1 MNADSARRTLRLVRR
16 GLAAGVLLVVAGAW
30 LALGLR
36 LEGFLNRLDPVSL
49 PPISEQARALH
60 ASSFVADLHAD
71 SLLFGRD
78 LLARGSLGHVDLP
91 RLREG
96 GVALQVFGL
105 PTRVYFGTNIDRT
118 EARGLDALTVAGIAK
133 LSPTAWQ
140 SPMERA
146 LYHAARL
153 AEFARTSDGGL
164 ILIRDRSDLARLQQT
179 RSNGE
184 TVIGAVLALEG
195 AHALESDPANLRR
208 VFDAGFRM
216 IGLSHFFDNDY
227 AGSSAGIEKKG
238 LTALGRATLAEME
251 SLGIAADLAHL
262 SPAAVDDVLELATKP
277 TVVSHTGVRGT
288 CDNARNL
295 SDDQIRRI
303 AAGGGVIGLG
313 FWDVAACGIA
323 PSDIARA
330 IRHVVRLVGPEH
342 AALGSDYDG
351 ATTVGFDASQLP
363 ALTQAMLDAGLT
375 EQEIRQVLGENVLR
389 LLSATLPDQEAV
401 PPPASE
407 GRDGSSAC
415 SALAG
420 SGSKNIWN
428 IRSATPTTIQ
438 QSARLKVGQT

>member
-1 MNADSARRTLRLVRR
+1 MSSDSARRARRFVRR
-16 GLAAGVLLVVAGAW
+16 GLAACMLLVAAAW
-30 LALGLR
+30 LALGLG
-36 LEGFLNRLDPVSL
+36 LEGLLNRVDPVPL
-49 PPISEQARALH
+49 PAISEQARALH

-78 LLARGSLGHVDLP
+78 LLARGGLGHVDLP

-96 GVALQVFGL
+96 GVALQIFGL

-118 EARGLDALTVAGIAK
+118 QARGFDALTAAGLAK

-146 LYHAARL
+146 LHHAARL
-153 AEFARTSDGGL
+153 VEFARNSDGGL
-164 ILIRDRSDLARLQQT
+164 MLVRDRSDLARLRQA
-179 RSNGE
+179 RANGE

-195 AHALESDPANLRR
+195 AHALESNPANLRR
-208 VFDAGFRM
+208 LFDAGYRM
-216 IGLSHFFDNDY
+216 IGMSHFFDNDY

-262 SPAAVDDVLELATKP
+262 SPAAVDDVLALATKP

-313 FWDVAACGIA
+313 YWDVAACGIA
-323 PSDIARA
+323 PADIARA
-330 IRHVVRLVGPEH
+330 IHHVVRLVGAEH

-363 ALTQAMLDAGLT
+363 ALTQAMFDEGLT
-375 EQEIRQVLGENVLR
+375 EPEIRRVLGENVLR
-389 LLSATLPDQEAV
+389 LLSATLP
-401 PPPASE
+401 
-407 GRDGSSAC
+407 
-415 SALAG
+415 
-420 SGSKNIWN
+420 
-428 IRSATPTTIQ
+428 
-438 QSARLKVGQT
+438 

>member
-1 MNADSARRTLRLVRR
+1 MSTDSDRGTRRFVRR
-16 GLAAGVLLVVAGAW
+16 GLTAGLLVVAAAW
-30 LALGLR
+30 LALGLG
-36 LEGFLNRLDPVSL
+36 LEGLLNRVDPVSL

-60 ASSFVADLHAD
+60 TSSFVADLHAD

-96 GVALQVFGL
+96 GVALQVLGL

-146 LYHAARL
+146 LHHAERL
-153 AEFARTSDGGL
+153 ADFARASDGGL
-164 ILIRDRSDLARLQQT
+164 ILIRDRVDLARLRQARAQ
-179 RSNGE
+179 GE
-184 TVIGAVLALEG
+184 TVVGAVLALEG

-208 VFDAGFRM
+208 LFDAGYRM
-216 IGLSHFFDNDY
+216 IGMSHFFDNDY
-227 AGSSAGIEKKG
+227 AGSSAGVEKKG

-262 SPAAVDDVLELATKP
+262 SPAAVDDILALATKP

-303 AAGGGVIGLG
+303 AAEGGVIGLG

-323 PSDIARA
+323 PADIARA
-330 IRHVVRLVGPEH
+330 IHHVLRLVGAEH
-342 AALGSDYDG
+342 AALGSDFDG

-363 ALTQAMLDAGLT
+363 ALTQAMLDEGLT

-389 LLSATLPDQEAV
+389 LLSATL
-401 PPPASE
+401 
-407 GRDGSSAC
+407 
-415 SALAG
+415 
-420 SGSKNIWN
+420 N
-428 IRSATPTTIQ
+428 
-438 QSARLKVGQT
+438 